1 MSKTIPYRGLILS
14 SKLLLELVKSDK
26 KIKVLQSQLIKKYF
40 QIGINLQQ
48 FTMISSLK
56 LNLDLRNTLKI
67 GSSRLLMNIIKK
79 QSGLDQIRKK
89 DNNKQ
94 LKNTNQIEK
103 D

>member
-14 SKLLLELVKSDK
+14 SKPLLELVKSDK